1 MRKTLFISMISGA
14 SIMLSA
20 YEAASEDSEE
30 FSFPIL
36 NADGIK
42 IGTIEIGAK
51 SGGGIDIEVNV
62 SSLIS
67 GSHAMQFHAIGRRD
81 APDFKGSGG
90 HYNPSNIPDG
100 EHAGDMMNVDV
111 SADGTGKFKVTTD
124 KVSLKGSSF
133 PALME
138 DDGTA
143 LIIHAGADDYTSQA

>member
-20 YEAASEDSEE
+20 YGAASEDSEE

-51 SGGGIDIEVNV
+51 SGGGFDIEVNV
-62 SSLIS
+62 SSLTS
-67 GSHAMQFHAIGRRD
+67 GSHAMQFHAIGLRD
-81 APDFKGSGG
+81 APDFKSSGG

-111 SADGTGKFKVTTD
+111 SADGTT
-124 KVSLKGSSF
+124 
-133 PALME
+133 
-138 DDGTA
+138 
-143 LIIHAGADDYTSQA
+143 LIIHAAADDYTSQA